1 METALDVFNKTL
13 KWIEEN
19 YSKYT
24 FFAERDIVWTFQNK
38 VQQIIS
44 ENNLPLKVFNDY
56 PILKG
61 KRRGL
66 SADIVILN
74 ENNQVELAI
83 EFKYEPD
90 HKRGKEQ
97 NCNIWPT
104 KLDPSVVFWGKEG
117 VLKDVERC
125 EEFIDKGVATAA
137 VTIFIDEGGLFR
149 HRNPPSGTEWIDW
162 DSNGKQKISILIG
175 RFGGV

>member
-1 METALDVFNKTL
+1 MDF
-13 KWIEEN
+13 
-19 YSKYT
+19 SK
-24 FFAERDIVWTFQNK
+24 K
-38 VQQIIS
+38 VQEIIL
-44 ENNLPLKVFNDY
+44 ENNLSLKVFNDY

-61 KRRGL
+61 KKQGL

-90 HKRGKEQ
+90 HKRGKEP

-117 VLKDVERC
+117 VLKDVKRC

-149 HRNPPSGTEWIDW
+149 HRNPHPGTEWIDW

>member
-1 METALDVFNKTL
+1 M
-13 KWIEEN
+13 
-19 YSKYT
+19 S
-24 FFAERDIVWTFQNK
+24 
-38 VQQIIS
+38 
-44 ENNLPLKVFNDY
+44 LKVFNDY

-74 ENNQVELAI
+74 EINQVELAI

-90 HKRGKEQ
+90 HKRGKEP

-104 KLDPSVVFWGKEG
+104 KLNPSVVFWRKEG
-117 VLKDVERC
+117 VLKDVERSK
-125 EEFIDKGVATAA
+125 EFIEKGAAKAA

-149 HRNPPSGTEWIDW
+149 HKNPHSGTEWIDW
-162 DSNGKQKISILIG
+162 NYNDKQKISILIG
-175 RFGGV
+175 YFRGYNIINNRGCAAI

>member
-1 METALDVFNKTL
+1 M
-13 KWIEEN
+13 
-19 YSKYT
+19 
-24 FFAERDIVWTFQNK
+24 
-38 VQQIIS
+38 
-44 ENNLPLKVFNDY
+44 
-56 PILKG
+56 
-61 KRRGL
+61 
-66 SADIVILN
+66 ILN

-90 HKRGKEQ
+90 HERGKGP

-104 KLDPSVVFWGKEG
+104 KLYPSVVFWGKEG
-117 VLKDVERC
+117 VLKDVKRC

-149 HRNPPSGTEWIDW
+149 HKNPHPGTEWIDW